1 MATSRILI
9 VDDEPRVAFFLSKAL
24 EHVSKEY
31 QIDIAHSGE
40 EAKEKLARTSV
51 DLIVTDL
58 KMPGMSGID
67 LMRWVRT
74 AYPATRTILITAYG
88 NDEVEAET
96 RRLDAYRY
104 ITKPFNLND
113 FAQVV
118 RDALQDGAVSQ
129 PGLVILSDESFEA
142 ITKELE
148 SLCHD
153 VGAQCIFLSDM
164 LGQRLVEVGIT
175 DGFDAS
181 ALLSLIAGGFATAGE
196 LARQFGTGEAAN
208 LNYHQGTRYEIYSAT
223 IGDNLFMAMLYERRV
238 QASRI
243 GIVWLYTHR
252 AIDRLLA
259 ILSASSTGTSMQIL
273 DEEFGSS
280 LMAEL
285 DSIFPGSEEE
295 PALVHQEEMTPP
307 TPASVDRPA
316 PVEPDTPLETSIEDM
331 ALPPDV
337 ILRVAEPKPKEP
349 EVEEPPEL
357 LEMGEATNPKDL
369 LSLEDAIARGLIPGN
384 LAGGQGPIIA
394 DDHQEK

>member
-1 MATSRILI
+1 MATNRILI

-31 QIDIAHSGE
+31 RIDIAHSGE
-40 EAKEKLARTSV
+40 EAMEMLTATQV
-51 DLIVTDL
+51 NLLVTDL

-74 AYPATRTILITAYG
+74 SSPTTRTILITAYG
-88 NDEVEAET
+88 NDQVEAET
-96 RRLDAYRY
+96 RRLEAYRY

-118 RDALQDGAVSQ
+118 REALQDGAASQ

-142 ITKELE
+142 ITRELE

-208 LNYHQGTRYEIYSAT
+208 LNFHQGTRYEIYSAT

-243 GIVWLYTHR
+243 GIVWLYTRR
-252 AIDRLLA
+252 AIERVQA
-259 ILSASSTGTSMQIL
+259 ILSAPSTGTSIQAL
-273 DEEFGSS
+273 DEEFGST

-295 PALVHQEEMTPP
+295 PAPALQEEM
-307 TPASVDRPA
+307 ASPQA
-316 PVEPDTPLETSIEDM
+316 GSEEPRTPLETSIEDM

-349 EVEEPPEL
+349 VEEPPPEL
-357 LEMGEATNPKDL
+357 LEMGEATNPEDL
-369 LSLEDAIARGLIPGN
+369 LSLEDAIAQGLIPGHM
-384 LAGGQGPIIA
+384 AGGQDLGIA
-394 DDHQEK
+394 DDNQEE

>member
-1 MATSRILI
+1 MSNSRILI

-40 EAKEKLARTSV
+40 EAMEKLKAASV
-51 DLIVTDL
+51 DLLVTDL
-58 KMPGMSGID
+58 KMPGVSGIE
-67 LMRWVRT
+67 LLRWLRT
-74 AYPATRTILITAYG
+74 SSPTTRTILITAYG
-88 NDEVEAET
+88 NDEVETET
-96 RRLDAYRY
+96 RRLEAFRY

-118 RDALQDGAVSQ
+118 REALQEGAVSQ
-129 PGLVILSDESFEA
+129 PGLVMLSDESFEA

-208 LNYHQGTRYEIYSAT
+208 LNFHQGTRYEIYSAT

-243 GIVWLYTHR
+243 GIVWLYTRR
-252 AIDRLLA
+252 AIERLLA
-259 ILSASSTGTSMQIL
+259 ILSASSAGTSPQAL
-273 DEEFGSS
+273 DEEFGST

-285 DSIFPGSEEE
+285 DSIFPDFDEEAAPIVQETTTPPE
-295 PALVHQEEMTPP
+295 PTSAPQP
-307 TPASVDRPA
+307 TPAESSA
-316 PVEPDTPLETSIEDM
+316 PFGPPIEDM

-337 ILRVAEPKPKEP
+337 ILRVAEPKPQEP
-349 EVEEPPEL
+349 VQEEAPEL
-357 LEMGEATNPKDL
+357 LEMGEATNPEEL
-369 LSLEDAIARGLIPGN
+369 LSLEDAIAQGLIPGN
-384 LAGGQGPIIA
+384 LAGEQAGIIA
-394 DDHQEK
+394 DNNQE